1 VSNFSILEWDSAR
14 FGFPVGRL
22 STSVQPEEIPTIAQH
37 ARGEGV
43 RLVYYTTP
51 ADVRVDPATL
61 EQCGG
66 RLVDQRVTYA
76 ADLDHVGQEVR
87 SEIADDRVA
96 EYESDAVTQ
105 ALMSLAR
112 QSGEYSRFH
121 SDPRVPPGVFES
133 IYDAWITRSV
143 QHEIADHVAVVRDG
157 TTTAGFVTL
166 KAAGAES
173 EIGLLAVEA
182 SMRGRGYGRALV
194 HYALHWARRHSCS
207 RARVVT
213 QQANRPACALYER
226 CGYLVERIEHVYHL
240 WL

>member
-1 VSNFSILEWDSAR
+1 VSNLSILDWDSAR
-14 FGFPVGRL
+14 FGFPVGRFP
-22 STSVQPEEIPTIAQH
+22 SSAQPAEIPLLANQ
-37 ARGEGV
+37 ARGQGV

-51 ADVRVDPATL
+51 ADVRVDAATL

-66 RLVDQRVTYA
+66 RLADQRVTYA
-76 ADLDHVGQEVR
+76 ADLEQFGRDTPFKLDV
-87 SEIADDRVA
+87 DRVA
-96 EYESDAVTQ
+96 EYGSNAVTHT
-105 ALMSLAR
+105 LLSLAR

-133 IYDAWITRSV
+133 IYDAWIIRSV
-143 QHEIADHVAVVRDG
+143 RHEIADHVAVALDG
-157 TTTAGFVTL
+157 TTTAGLVTL

-194 HYALHWARRHSCS
+194 HYALDWARRHGCS
-207 RARVVT
+207 HARVVT
-213 QQANRPACALYER
+213 QYANRPACALYER
-226 CGYLVERIEHVYHL
+226 CGYSVERVEHVYHL